1 MKVTTEKA
9 TDEFGVSKM
18 LVKDLRYELAERD
31 LKRTGNKAELVA
43 RLRFHFREMAE
54 ENSEL
59 APDDYTS
66 LPTPPEYNP
75 TSASAAVISANDVDT
90 SFSVAA
96 LPLIFDSL
104 APPSLMTI
112 PGHNNLR
119 VTGAAVV
126 SGDAVDTPSSV
137 AVLPFYNLA

>member
-59 APDDYTS
+59 APDDYTD
-66 LPTPPEYNP
+66 LHPPLKCNSTS
-75 TSASAAVISANDVDT
+75 TSATIISV
-90 SFSVAA
+90 
-96 LPLIFDSL
+96 
-104 APPSLMTI
+104 
-112 PGHNNLR
+112 
-119 VTGAAVV
+119 
-126 SGDAVDTPSSV
+126 DAVDAPSSV
-137 AVLPFYNLA
+137 AVLPL